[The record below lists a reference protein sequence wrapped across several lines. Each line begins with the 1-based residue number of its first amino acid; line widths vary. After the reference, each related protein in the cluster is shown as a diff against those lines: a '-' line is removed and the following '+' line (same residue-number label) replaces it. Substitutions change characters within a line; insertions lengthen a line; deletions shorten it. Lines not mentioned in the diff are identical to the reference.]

1 MTMADQADETPVLDL
16 LTQFAADS
24 LKASG
29 LDNPTL
35 MRVRIAALVAS
46 DAPPASYVLNLGAA
60 SQVGLEVQ
68 DVRAILLAIAP
79 IVGTTRVMAVLGNI
93 RRGLRLELEL
103 LEAELEELE
112 AEEDDD

>member
-1 MTMADQADETPVLDL
+1 VLDL

-46 DAPPASYVLNLGAA
+46 DAPPGA
-60 SQVGLEVQ
+60 
-68 DVRAILLAIAP
+68 
-79 IVGTTRVMAVLGNI
+79 
-93 RRGLRLELEL
+93 
-103 LEAELEELE
+103 
-112 AEEDDD
+112 